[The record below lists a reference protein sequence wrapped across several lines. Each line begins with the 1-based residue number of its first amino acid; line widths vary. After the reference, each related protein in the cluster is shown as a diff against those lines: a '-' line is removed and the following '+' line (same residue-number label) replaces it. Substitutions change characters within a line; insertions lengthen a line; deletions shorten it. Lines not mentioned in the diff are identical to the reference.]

1 MWLIYCALDLYTCTF
16 FFYKKIF
23 SRIIKFK
30 MEASNEVY
38 EINDPVTKNVGGRP
52 LSQIWNNFIKGNVV
66 ATGKIEAECK
76 YCKSKWK
83 RGELPVME
91 EHLAS
96 HCKDVPA
103 TIIREYMGK
112 VEARENTSNKRR
124 KQEHVERNQ
133 TNITD
138 FHDSTELPEGRI
150 DQINCAL
157 VKFFVCCGIS
167 FRVVEHPFFINFL
180 KELNGGY
187 NPPTREYLS
196 TRLLEK
202 ELCKVNRNV
211 NDDIKNQSNLTL
223 DK

>member
-1 MWLIYCALDLYTCTF
+1 
-16 FFYKKIF
+16 
-23 SRIIKFK
+23 
-30 MEASNEVY
+30 
-38 EINDPVTKNVGGRP
+38 
-52 LSQIWNNFIKGNVV
+52 
-66 ATGKIEAECK
+66 
-76 YCKSKWK
+76 
-83 RGELPVME
+83 ME

-112 VEARENTSNKRR
+112 VKARENTSNKRR

-150 DQINCAL
+150 DRINCAL

-187 NPPTREYLS
+187 NSPTREYLS
-196 TRLLEK
+196 TRLLKK

-211 NDDIKNQSNLTL
+211 NDDINNQSNLTL